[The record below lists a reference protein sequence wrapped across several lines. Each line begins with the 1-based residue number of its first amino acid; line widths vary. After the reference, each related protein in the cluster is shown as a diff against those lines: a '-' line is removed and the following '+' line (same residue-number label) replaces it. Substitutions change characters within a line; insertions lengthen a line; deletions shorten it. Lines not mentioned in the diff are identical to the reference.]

1 MAEVHPETSNSARD
15 RRAVALADFKRSA
28 ILEASRRVLG
38 REGADG
44 LTMRAVAAEAGYA
57 PGAVYLYFDSKAALL
72 AALATQDLARLA
84 RDLRQGP
91 AKGAAE
97 RASAAADAFA
107 GAFAL
112 LANEEGALAPEAER
126 ALTGR
131 LIALLQT
138 VSEPLALQG
147 LAPRDAQARAL
158 AFAAAAAG
166 LGLLAR
172 SGRLAKLGVDAEET
186 LDALASRLKA

>member
-1 MAEVHPETSNSARD
+1 MAHMQPETPVTARD
-15 RRAVALADFKRSA
+15 RRTVALADFKRSA
-28 ILEASRRVLG
+28 ILEAARQVLE
-38 REGADG
+38 RDGADG
-44 LTMRAVAAEAGYA
+44 LTMRAVASAAGYA
-57 PGAVYLYFDSKAALL
+57 PAAVYLYFDSKAALL

-84 RDLRQGP
+84 RDLRTGP
-91 AKGAAE
+91 ARGAAE
-97 RASAAADAFA
+97 RASAASHAFA

-138 VSEPLALQG
+138 VSEPLALQA
-147 LAPRDAQARAL
+147 LEPRDAQARAL

-172 SGRLAKLGVDAEET
+172 SGRLAKLGIDAEET
-186 LDALASRLKA
+186 LDALARRLQA